1 MMKVYPLLPRRRRS
15 TWWHL
20 LGLLLAGMPLLAQ
33 PVLVKDVN
41 KTDPSVSSDGSSS
54 DGLGQSNLTSANG
67 LLYFWVDDAV
77 HGNEIWRSNGTAAGT
92 YLLKDIFPG
101 KGGSAAEG
109 FTGVNGVVYFVADNG
124 VQGRELWKTDGTPAG
139 TMLVKD
145 IYPGAGS
152 GLPGGFVNLNGV
164 LYFGADDGV
173 HGRELWKS
181 DGTAAGTVLVKDI
194 YPGTEG
200 AVGSL
205 ANRNGTLLFAADDGV
220 HGRELWK
227 SNGTAAG
234 TTLVK
239 DIRPGTTGSQ
249 ISGLTTAGAAVFF
262 AANDGAN
269 GTELWK
275 SDGTAAGTVLVKDIE
290 AGHYYGPED
299 GFVFDSSPLHLVNF
313 NGTVYFSAFR
323 GDQGRELWKSNGTAA
338 GTVLVKDFN
347 PEGFSDTYREY
358 GEWIPYF
365 IGFSSFP
372 NFITPVNGAVYL
384 GAERDLTGDYAGW
397 RRKSGFWKSDGT
409 EAGTTLI
416 KETPRVSGVAGL
428 GNVVYFTAGG
438 KSGYTDLWKSDGT
451 EAGTVLV
458 KSTGAPYTKSS
469 YASRFTK
476 SGNLLYF
483 TAYDTPVDYGNT
495 GGSEVWRSDGTDAG
509 TFMVK
514 DIVPGPESSSPR
526 NLTDVNGTLF
536 FTATGGLWKTN
547 GTPAGTVLVQAG
559 SVQNLFSANGVLYYT
574 RLVDDTSGRNELWKS
589 DGTPAGTVRVYT
601 SVAYTIHFALLN
613 GTVYFAEGS
622 GLWKTNGTPAGT
634 VPVRSGV
641 GIAELISVN
650 GTLYFRGTGVNG
662 AELWKSDGT
671 GAGTVQLKD
680 INPGTPS
687 GFPEYLTDVNG
698 RLFFVATS
706 PTYGIELWKS
716 DGTAAGT
723 VLVKDIV
730 PGTGSSLYST
740 APDPTKAQY
749 FNILHNANG
758 TLYFVAH
765 AAGLGDELW
774 KSDGTAAGTTLV
786 KDLVPGPES
795 AFNLY
800 ASSGGAVETLGSFR
814 TFAAVN
820 GALYFSTT
828 GSYYELPPI
837 LWRTDGTAAGT
848 QVVKS
853 FTDAWFSQRINNLTN
868 VNGTLFFGA
877 DDGRHGVEPWKV
889 NLVNCVLPT
898 ASTALAGST
907 VCLGSSGTLTVKA
920 SQAGVHYTVYLGNS
934 AVGQPVK
941 SAGGDLVLSVPA
953 VSLATGDHVFS
964 VRAFGCAEATLT
976 QTATISVRNPLA
988 APIAAGKT
996 ISSGQTATLTA
1007 SGAPAG
1013 STYRWY
1019 AAASGGT
1026 PLATTA
1032 TYTTPGLTAT
1042 TTYYV
1047 AAYGLPC
1054 GESPRRAVAVTVTG
1068 AVAGTFRVNAGG
1080 NAFSTIDARSFSGDA
1095 YFSGGAVSA
1104 ATTAAIGG
1112 TGDDYLYQ
1120 TGRHGTSFAYN
1131 FPTGNGSYD
1140 VVLHFAETYFGSA
1153 APGGIGS
1160 RKFHVNLEGVRK
1172 LTDYDV
1178 FAKAGGALRAKQE
1191 TFRVTVSDGTLNLAF
1206 LKGAAD
1212 NPAVKAIEV
1221 LPAGSG
1227 LTINA
1232 GGAAYTTGTGKRFSA
1247 DVYYADGSVS
1257 GIASGDILNTT
1268 DDPLYRNARVGV
1280 FSYGLPSG
1288 NGTFNVTLHFAETYF
1303 GSRVAGGAGSR
1314 KFNVYVEGVKRLSDY
1329 DVFAKAGG
1337 TMRAVKETIQVTVS
1351 DGVLNL
1357 YFARGTADNPLVA
1370 AIEVVPAAVAAR
1382 VAPEAGTEDWQVT
1395 LFPNPVRERLSVALP
1410 FAADAVEATAVTDA
1424 KGTPLLRNAHRQTG
1438 AQQLEIATEGLPAGF
1453 YLLHLEGPH
1462 GAARV
1467 KFIKR

>member
-1 MMKVYPLLPRRRRS
+1 
-15 TWWHL
+15 
-20 LGLLLAGMPLLAQ
+20 
-33 PVLVKDVN
+33 
-41 KTDPSVSSDGSSS
+41 
-54 DGLGQSNLTSANG
+54 
-67 LLYFWVDDAV
+67 
-77 HGNEIWRSNGTAAGT
+77 
-92 YLLKDIFPG
+92 
-101 KGGSAAEG
+101 
-109 FTGVNGVVYFVADNG
+109 
-124 VQGRELWKTDGTPAG
+124 
-139 TMLVKD
+139 
-145 IYPGAGS
+145 
-152 GLPGGFVNLNGV
+152 
-164 LYFGADDGV
+164 
-173 HGRELWKS
+173 
-181 DGTAAGTVLVKDI
+181 
-194 YPGTEG
+194 
-200 AVGSL
+200 
-205 ANRNGTLLFAADDGV
+205 
-220 HGRELWK
+220 
-227 SNGTAAG
+227 
-234 TTLVK
+234 
-239 DIRPGTTGSQ
+239 
-249 ISGLTTAGAAVFF
+249 
-262 AANDGAN
+262 
-269 GTELWK
+269 
-275 SDGTAAGTVLVKDIE
+275 
-290 AGHYYGPED
+290 
-299 GFVFDSSPLHLVNF
+299 
-313 NGTVYFSAFR
+313 
-323 GDQGRELWKSNGTAA
+323 
-338 GTVLVKDFN
+338 
-347 PEGFSDTYREY
+347 
-358 GEWIPYF
+358 
-365 IGFSSFP
+365 
-372 NFITPVNGAVYL
+372 
-384 GAERDLTGDYAGW
+384 
-397 RRKSGFWKSDGT
+397 
-409 EAGTTLI
+409 
-416 KETPRVSGVAGL
+416 
-428 GNVVYFTAGG
+428 
-438 KSGYTDLWKSDGT
+438 
-451 EAGTVLV
+451 
-458 KSTGAPYTKSS
+458 
-469 YASRFTK
+469 ASRFTK

-483 TAYDTPVDYGNT
+483 TAYDTPIDYGNT

-509 TFMVK
+509 TLMLK
-514 DIVPGPESSSPR
+514 DIVPGPESSSPG

-536 FTATGGLWKTN
+536 FTANGGLWKTT
-547 GTPAGTVLVQAG
+547 GTSASTVLVQAG
-559 SVQNLFSANGVLYYT
+559 GAQNLFNANGVLYFT
-574 RLVDDTSGRNELWKS
+574 RLIDYNIGRSELWKS

-601 SVAYTIHFALLN
+601 DVPNTTHFALLN
-613 GTVYFAEGS
+613 GTVYFAGNG
-622 GLWKTNGTPAGT
+622 GLWKTNGTTAGT
-634 VPVRSGV
+634 VPVKSGV
-641 GIAELISVN
+641 GVAELISVN
-650 GTLYFRGTGVNG
+650 GALYFRGTGVNG
-662 AELWKSDGT
+662 AELWKSNGT

-740 APDPTKAQY
+740 APGPAKAQY
-749 FNILHNANG
+749 FNILHNVNG
-758 TLYFVAH
+758 TLFFVAH

-786 KDLVPGPES
+786 KDLAAGPQS
-795 AFNLY
+795 AFNMY
-800 ASSGGAVETLGSFR
+800 RSDDGPAG

-820 GALYFSTT
+820 GALYFSTA
-828 GSYYELPPI
+828 GSYYGLPPT
-837 LWRTDGTAAGT
+837 LWRSDGTAAGT
-848 QVVKS
+848 QVVES
-853 FTDAWFSQRINNLTN
+853 FTDAWISQRINNLTN

-889 NLVNCVLPT
+889 NLANCVVPA

-907 VCLGSSGTLTVKA
+907 VCLGSNGTLTVKA

-941 SAGGDLVLSVPA
+941 SAGGDLVLTVPA
-953 VSLATGDHVFS
+953 VSLAPGDHVFN

-976 QTATISVRNPLA
+976 QTATIGVRSPLA
-988 APIAAGKT
+988 APAAAGKT

-1013 STYRWY
+1013 ATYRWY

-1032 TYTTPGLTAT
+1032 SYTTPTLTAT

-1080 NAFSTIDARSFSGDA
+1080 NAFSTIDARGFGADA

-1104 ATTAAIGG
+1104 ASAAAIAG

-1120 TGRHGTSFAYN
+1120 TGRHGTSFLYN

-1140 VVLHFAETYFGSA
+1140 VVLHFAETYFGAA

-1160 RKFHVNLEGVRK
+1160 RKFHVNLEGLRK

-1178 FAKAGGALRAKQE
+1178 FAKAGGALRATQE

-1232 GGAAYTTGTGKRFSA
+1232 GGAAYTTGTGKQFSA

-1257 GIASGDILNTT
+1257 SIASGDILNTT
-1268 DDPLYRNARVGV
+1268 DDALYRNARVGV

-1303 GSRVAGGAGSR
+1303 GSRTTGGVGSR

-1337 TMRAVKETIQVTVS
+1337 AMRAVKETVQVTVT

-1357 YFARGTADNPLVA
+1357 YFAKGTADNPLVS
-1370 AIEVVPAAVAAR
+1370 AIEVVPAATTAR
-1382 VAPEAGTEDWQVT
+1382 VDAEAGPEDWQVT
-1395 LFPNPVRERLSVALP
+1395 CFPNPVRDRLTVALP
-1410 FAADAVEATAVTDA
+1410 FPADAVEATAVTDA
-1424 KGTPLLRNAHRQTG
+1424 KGTPLLHDAHRQTG
-1438 AQQLEIATEGLPAGF
+1438 VQQLEIATEALPAGL
-1453 YLLHLEGPH
+1453 YLLHLEGPQ
-1462 GAARV
+1462 GAKRV